1 MKHVFSILTEHTEVC
16 SVTKA
21 LLSHFE
27 SSPSDAHSGTTHCG
41 RTGNRNANPS
51 TLVCLPVALS
61 AAGKAPRPTQQHPT
75 RSGNLFQNKH
85 NCSKSPKKKRKKEI
99 QLKILTLSQRRTTT
113 EHVVFRC
120 GFDVDLQFF
129 FIGIRWEV
137 LAIVVSKKMWWELPH
152 ILLVMVSILEGE
164 RKKKCNDTHGQG
176 PKQNWAALE

>member
-1 MKHVFSILTEHTEVC
+1 MKHVFSILTEHAEVC

-85 NCSKSPKKKRKKEI
+85 NCSKSPKKK
-99 QLKILTLSQRRTTT
+99 
-113 EHVVFRC
+113 
-120 GFDVDLQFF
+120 
-129 FIGIRWEV
+129 
-137 LAIVVSKKMWWELPH
+137 
-152 ILLVMVSILEGE
+152 E
-164 RKKKCNDTHGQG
+164 RKKYSWRYWHSLRDALPQSMWCLDVVLTLTCSSSLLEFAGKCLLLWSAKKCGGSYHTYC
-176 PKQNWAALE
+176 